1 MRQGPTPMPAN
12 SFTVPDPDAAAR
24 LVRVLG
30 RLMQYFAE
38 VLEDLGEREVAH
50 HLPWQDLWRGAP
62 GPAGWP
68 DPPPPRLVEAQAIA
82 FQLLAQAEEN
92 ATAQRRRA
100 AETSGD
106 MTRDPGGWDQHLARL
121 KARGLPAEAVA
132 DAIASLRIEPVLTA
146 HPTEAH
152 RHTVLSHHR
161 AIYRLVVDL
170 ENSMWTPAE
179 RAALGAE
186 IRAHLERLWRTG
198 GVFLEKPSVA
208 DERRNQLHYLT
219 VALPAALP
227 WADARLQAAWE
238 RAGFDPALLRL
249 RLPRISFGSW
259 VGGDRDGHPFVD
271 AATTAETLALFR
283 AEALEMQRVALCE
296 LGAKLSLS
304 KIHQPTPVALT
315 DWIADRAPQLGGTGA
330 AALARNPAE
339 PWRQAVNLMVAALP
353 PEVGPRPAGAYAR
366 ATDLA
371 TDLRRLAAALEEV
384 GAARLVTADIQPV
397 LRLVETFGF
406 HLAVLDIRQN
416 AAFHDRALGQL
427 LATAGEPDGTGFADW
442 PADRRAIL
450 IRHELGVLR
459 PFALPDVSAGREA
472 DDVVGALKV
481 CAAHLA
487 EHGPEGLGALIVS
500 MTRSAEDLF
509 AVQLFAREAGL
520 LRHDHPD
527 GPWLPLPV
535 VPLLETIDDL
545 QAGPAILA
553 AWLDAPMVRR
563 SLERQAQAA
572 GTGGPVQQVMV
583 GYSDSGKDGGIVA
596 SVWAIHRA
604 QDAIAAVGRARG
616 VRIRF
621 FHGRGGSIGRGAGP
635 THRFLGALPRDSV
648 QGDLR
653 LTEQGETIAQKYANR
668 VTAAHELELLCAG
681 TLGATLTGT
690 DDPPDLVAAMSR
702 LAGEARVAW
711 RRLVEAEGFLDFFAE
726 ATPIDAIEEI
736 RIGSRPA
743 RRTGRRTLDDL
754 RAIPWVFAW
763 AQSRFGLP
771 GWYGLGAGLEA
782 LRAANPDAF
791 AALVAAKAETT
802 RWLPVHYLVSNAA
815 TAWLTSDPEI
825 MGAYAGLAQ
834 DRATAERI
842 LASIRAEHARTGAML
857 TEIYGAPLA
866 EARPEVHAVLTR
878 RAEALAPL
886 HRHQIAL
893 LADWRAHR
901 SAGHATAE
909 TRLAA
914 LLPTLNAI
922 AAGLGATG

>member
-1 MRQGPTPMPAN
+1 MPAN
-12 SFTVPDPDAAAR
+12 RFTVPDPDAEAR
-24 LVRVLG
+24 LARVLG
-30 RLMQYFAE
+30 RLMQDFAG
-38 VLEDLGEREVAH
+38 VLEELGEGAVAR
-50 HLPWQDLWRGAP
+50 HLPWQALWRGVP
-62 GPAGWP
+62 GPSGWP

-100 AETSGD
+100 AETAGD
-106 MTRDPGGWDQHLARL
+106 MSRDPGGWDQHLARL
-121 KARGLPAEAVA
+121 KARGLAPEAIAEA
-132 DAIASLRIEPVLTA
+132 IAGLRIEPVLTA

-152 RHTVLSHHR
+152 RHTVLRHHR
-161 AIYRLVVDL
+161 AIYRLVVEL

-179 RAALGAE
+179 RAALGAG

-198 GVFLEKPSVA
+198 GVFLEKPTVA

-227 WADARLQAAWE
+227 WADARLQAAWV

-249 RLPRISFGSW
+249 KLPRIGFGSW

-283 AEALEMQRVALCE
+283 ARALELQRAALGE

-304 KIHQPTPVALT
+304 ELQQPTPAALAE
-315 DWIADRAPQLGGTGA
+315 WIAHRAPRLGEAGA

-353 PEVGPRPAGAYAR
+353 PEAGPPPPGAYTR
-366 ATDLA
+366 AAELA
-371 TDLRRLAAALEEV
+371 ADLRRLAAALDEV
-384 GAARLVTADIQPV
+384 GAARLVAADIQPV

-427 LATAGEPDGTGFADW
+427 LAAAGEPGGAGFADW
-442 PADRRAIL
+442 PAERRAAL
-450 IRHELGVLR
+450 IRRELDMLR
-459 PFALPDVSAGREA
+459 PFAPPDVTAGREA
-472 DDVVGALKV
+472 ADVVGALKV

-487 EHGPEGLGALIVS
+487 DHGPEGLGALIVS
-500 MTRSAEDLF
+500 MTRSVEDLF

-520 LRHDHPD
+520 LRHDDPD

-535 VPLLETIDDL
+535 VPLLETIADL
-545 QAGPAILA
+545 EAGPAILA
-553 AWLDAPMVRR
+553 DWLDAPVVRR
-563 SLERQAQAA
+563 SLARQA
-572 GTGGPVQQVMV
+572 GGGEPVQQVMV
-583 GYSDSGKDGGIVA
+583 GYSDSGKDGGIAA
-596 SVWAIHRA
+596 SIWAIHRA
-604 QDAIAAVGRARG
+604 QVAIAEVGRARG

-635 THRFLGALPRDSV
+635 THRFLGALPQGSLA
-648 QGDLR
+648 GDLR

-681 TLGATLTGT
+681 TLGATLAGAE
-690 DDPPDLVAAMSR
+690 DPPHLVAAMTR
-702 LAGEARVAW
+702 LATEARIAW

-743 RRTGRRTLDDL
+743 RRTGQRTLADL

-763 AQSRFGLP
+763 AQARFGLP
-771 GWYGLGAGLEA
+771 GWYGLGAGLGA
-782 LRAANPDAF
+782 LRDAEPDAF
-791 AALVAAKAETT
+791 AALVAAKAEPT
-802 RWLPVHYLVSNAA
+802 RWPPFHYLISNAA
-815 TAWLTSDPEI
+815 TAWATADPEI
-825 MGAYAGLAQ
+825 MAAYAGLMR
-834 DRATAERI
+834 DRATADRI
-842 LASIRAEHARTGAML
+842 LAEIMAGHARTGAML
-857 TEIYGAPLA
+857 TEIYGAPLS
-866 EARPEVHAVLTR
+866 EARADVHASLTR

-886 HRHQIAL
+886 HRHQITL

-901 SAGHATAE
+901 TAGDAAAAE
-909 TRLAA
+909 TRLTA